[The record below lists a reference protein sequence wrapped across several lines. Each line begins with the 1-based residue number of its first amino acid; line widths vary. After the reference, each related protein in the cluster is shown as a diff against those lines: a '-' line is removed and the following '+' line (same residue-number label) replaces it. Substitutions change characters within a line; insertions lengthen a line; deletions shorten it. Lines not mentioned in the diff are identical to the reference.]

1 MMCTEKSWG
10 FELPNNDLRRAEP
23 FVNRY
28 SFWSAEMRQLQLLAK
43 ETIMLHKTVVA
54 LTAVLALGTAAV
66 STSAFARS
74 GGGGGGH
81 HGGGFGGHFGGGF
94 ARSHFGGGFREGQAK
109 AKFPSRIRNRST
121 GDRAG
126 PRS

>member
-1 MMCTEKSWG
+1 
-10 FELPNNDLRRAEP
+10 
-23 FVNRY
+23 
-28 SFWSAEMRQLQLLAK
+28 
-43 ETIMLHKTVVA
+43 MLHKTIVA

-94 ARSHFGGGFREGQAK
+94 ARSHFGGGYREGQAK
-109 AKFPSRIRNRST
+109 AKFPLSIRNRST
-121 GDRAG
+121 VDRAG